1 MAITYHAG
9 RRIQGLAATGFN
21 LTGLKAYWKMNE
33 ASGNL
38 INQATTVGSTDSL
51 GTAADSTTVA
61 NLTYSQ
67 TGKVGNAISWNGTT
81 SSSYAEVGTSSL
93 YDFMHSAT
101 AIWSFN
107 FWYKK
112 TAGSTS
118 FRTILANNA
127 GGAGA
132 TGTRIAFYNG
142 SFYQN
147 IIISN
152 AVSIITDTSTAVP
165 NDTNWHMITMTVDL
179 TLGSND
185 YNCYVDGVLETT
197 VSQGAAGTAN
207 NAQRTMRIGDDG
219 GGDGN
224 HYGLLDEM
232 SIWSRVLT
240 SAEITSLYNT
250 GSGKEVTELTSK
262 PTNVQVGSRFEETDT
277 RKIYHY
283 GGFATTSG
291 FAQTWGKDPSS
302 SQFEVSGGKINF
314 LDNTSSTGDRT
325 WLDLESI
332 IGSAVSTTQWV
343 LRFKFN
349 FSTLTSGD
357 YYYEFDTGLSDTTVN
372 NITNQNFIGVRVLP
386 NDQRNLWRPRTCNGS
401 SNPRSGSTANL
412 TQSFTTGVDYYAEIK
427 RTSSSN
433 WSISLSTTDA
443 YDGDLQNNS
452 YTDASGATGL
462 KYFKFGDAVTNSYSG
477 FTMQGVCDVLEFY
490 NGVTDPANMSN
501 TWKEEGT

>member
-262 PTNVQVGSRFEETDT
+262 PTNVQLGSRFEETDT
-277 RKIYHY
+277 RKMYHY
-283 GGFATTSG
+283 ANPLTFEDDFSDNLGWVKTGTKQDITGGKLTFTATRETTLQEESYNLGSALSTTWVCDFDLDITTFTSGGSSTGAVWFGLSSVDGTTSG
-291 FAQTWGKDPSS
+291 SE
-302 SQFEVSGGKINF
+302 EVGDYMGLGLYIGTNTDIVVFNTNGNAWNTTSANICAGCGATDLFYVRMIRDGDTITINF
-314 LDNTSSTGDRT
+314 YPTDADRT
-325 WLDLESI
+325 A
-332 IGSAVSTTQWV
+332 G
-343 LRFKFN
+343 
-349 FSTLTSGD
+349 
-357 YYYEFDTGLSDTTVN
+357 
-372 NITNQNFIGVRVLP
+372 
-386 NDQRNLWRPRTCNGS
+386 
-401 SNPRSGSTANL
+401 
-412 TQSFTTGVDYYAEIK
+412 
-427 RTSSSN
+427 
-433 WSISLSTTDA
+433 
-443 YDGDLQNNS
+443 
-452 YTDASGATGL
+452 
-462 KYFKFGDAVTNSYSG
+462 TNS
-477 FTMQGVCDVLEFY
+477 EK
-490 NGVTDPANMSN
+490 N
-501 TWKEEGT
+501 

>member
-1 MAITYHAG
+1 MAITYHSG
-9 RRIQGLAATGFN
+9 RRLQGLSTDENTVYDSSGK
-21 LTGLKAYWKMNE
+21 LTGTHTSDNTTVDGWLAANKDHIKVNGGNIKWDLARDGTNYAISYDLGANISNE
-33 ASGNL
+33 KWLLRFRATWDTIAACAGNEQYIGVSDLNSTNSTTANHDFLGCMISMWASNDDFRNVFANGGTLNGGGGASNWSADPSRSINTFYFIEIKRLSTTTFSISFSSTDSYVGNL
-38 INQATTVGSTDSL
+38 ASSGAQTCSADTKNLRYIYFGAENAGSTECGQDCLIDNIQFYDEYTTPTTVG
-51 GTAADSTTVA
+51 
-61 NLTYSQ
+61 
-67 TGKVGNAISWNGTT
+67 
-81 SSSYAEVGTSSL
+81 
-93 YDFMHSAT
+93 
-101 AIWSFN
+101 
-107 FWYKK
+107 
-112 TAGSTS
+112 
-118 FRTILANNA
+118 
-127 GGAGA
+127 
-132 TGTRIAFYNG
+132 
-142 SFYQN
+142 
-147 IIISN
+147 
-152 AVSIITDTSTAVP
+152 
-165 NDTNWHMITMTVDL
+165 
-179 TLGSND
+179 
-185 YNCYVDGVLETT
+185 
-197 VSQGAAGTAN
+197 
-207 NAQRTMRIGDDG
+207 
-219 GGDGN
+219 
-224 HYGLLDEM
+224 
-232 SIWSRVLT
+232 
-240 SAEITSLYNT
+240 
-250 GSGKEVTELTSK
+250 K
-262 PTNVQVGSRFEETDT
+262 PVNVQVGSRFEQTDT

-401 SNPRSGSTANL
+401 SNPRSGATANL
-412 TQSFTTGVDYYAEIK
+412 TQSFSTGVDYYAEIK

>member
-81 SSSYAEVGTSSL
+81 SSSYAEVGPSSL

-277 RKIYHY
+277 RKMYHRDDID
-283 GGFATTSG
+283 F
-291 FAQTWGKDPSS
+291 
-302 SQFEVSGGKINF
+302 
-314 LDNTSSTGDRT
+314 
-325 WLDLESI
+325 
-332 IGSAVSTTQWV
+332 
-343 LRFKFN
+343 
-349 FSTLTSGD
+349 
-357 YYYEFDTGLSDTTVN
+357 
-372 NITNQNFIGVRVLP
+372 
-386 NDQRNLWRPRTCNGS
+386 
-401 SNPRSGSTANL
+401 
-412 TQSFTTGVDYYAEIK
+412 
-427 RTSSSN
+427 
-433 WSISLSTTDA
+433 
-443 YDGDLQNNS
+443 
-452 YTDASGATGL
+452 
-462 KYFKFGDAVTNSYSG
+462 
-477 FTMQGVCDVLEFY
+477 
-490 NGVTDPANMSN
+490 
-501 TWKEEGT
+501 KEEGGVEATNYRSASWYEQLSGETP